1 MHRQQ
6 RRPRGVN
13 PPSARICSGDIT
25 RARDSRSPPASDS
38 DKKINWDPGDTLE
51 TSGVLGK
58 IKAQLRANV
67 YNSLEEGDN
76 VKSKSKL
83 IKQCAQT
90 SE

>member
-1 MHRQQ
+1 M
-6 RRPRGVN
+6 
-13 PPSARICSGDIT
+13 SLSLTAEMSSMTTTTEEDT
-25 RARDSRSPPASDS
+25 ELRDLVAA
-38 DKKINWDPGDTLE
+38 TLE